1 MAQGANDKMIAAAD
15 ACYANDWGCSVHQLG
30 LRELITEARRT
41 DASAQTRPSTSTS
54 AAMQNTD
61 FAEQSWSQALLL

>member
-1 MAQGANDKMIAAAD
+1 MIAAAD

-41 DASAQTRPSTSTS
+41 DASALPRRHSLART
-54 AAMQNTD
+54 
-61 FAEQSWSQALLL
+61 F

>member
-1 MAQGANDKMIAAAD
+1 MTDMAMRDLPVQWSLTANVPQGATNKMIAAAD

-41 DASAQTRPSTSTS
+41 DASEWQL
-54 AAMQNTD
+54 Q
-61 FAEQSWSQALLL
+61 L

>member
-1 MAQGANDKMIAAAD
+1 MGSDELFLKTVGVTQGANDKMIAAAD

-41 DASAQTRPSTSTS
+41 DASAQ
-54 AAMQNTD
+54 
-61 FAEQSWSQALLL
+61 L